1 MRFLENS
8 LFIFAILIF
17 VAFGY
22 FTFFNV
28 YQTDD
33 YIFSFFTRKFG
44 FFGAACDLYLHW
56 GGRYFGYS
64 LNLLNPVALDSENLL
79 PKIYPMLLMV
89 LFITVV
95 AVNFREFFGYS
106 LADSFKKSFLFFFFY
121 TVLLLSLPE
130 HFFWITGSNIYFLP
144 VIFSGILL
152 FCLKKFHSGKEK
164 GWLYISMILIVLTI
178 GNNEIIALIL
188 EGSLLVNYFYR
199 RNKAH
204 LLLAI
209 VSTVCLFAS
218 FLAPGNFGRMAEN
231 NDEFIILWAKRA
243 VFLIMNLFHLTLK
256 CILILPLFIKVFEKE
271 LMEISARFDRKN
283 LIVVW
288 VISFIPMI
296 FLAFL
301 MNRIGRQFENIQ
313 VFYFLTSAVLVVSFF
328 NVKLKKFWWMS
339 LLVLI
344 LPKIHV
350 FPDKFSAFDFN
361 FNMYDIGNE
370 LFKTDLAK
378 YDGEIADRIDRIRT
392 SRTDSVVVPKISEV
406 PKVLYFDELSALGEP
421 KSYTNDQLEKYFQKK
436 SITVEK

>member
-164 GWLYISMILIVLTI
+164 GWLYISMYDPSGV
-178 GNNEIIALIL
+178 G
-188 EGSLLVNYFYR
+188 VV
-199 RNKAH
+199 KA
-204 LLLAI
+204 I
-209 VSTVCLFAS
+209 
-218 FLAPGNFGRMAEN
+218 
-231 NDEFIILWAKRA
+231 
-243 VFLIMNLFHLTLK
+243 
-256 CILILPLFIKVFEKE
+256 
-271 LMEISARFDRKN
+271 
-283 LIVVW
+283 
-288 VISFIPMI
+288 
-296 FLAFL
+296 
-301 MNRIGRQFENIQ
+301 
-313 VFYFLTSAVLVVSFF
+313 
-328 NVKLKKFWWMS
+328 
-339 LLVLI
+339 
-344 LPKIHV
+344 
-350 FPDKFSAFDFN
+350 
-361 FNMYDIGNE
+361 
-370 LFKTDLAK
+370 
-378 YDGEIADRIDRIRT
+378 
-392 SRTDSVVVPKISEV
+392 
-406 PKVLYFDELSALGEP
+406 
-421 KSYTNDQLEKYFQKK
+421 
-436 SITVEK
+436 